1 MPTKCKSVTCVNNAI
16 PLSKYCQNCIDEH
29 QTVFGTRYLHPTQ
42 SQISSANDEIFHP
55 ELKLKPSMDAEK
67 DPLGKSPHSPG
78 AKLDSGKVQPALIIE
93 GMARAIWAVSEIAT
107 FGAIKYTEGGWV
119 EVPEGEKR
127 YANAQY
133 RHILKKAMGES
144 VDPDSEKLHLAH
156 EAWNALAK
164 LDLYLRNQ
172 EAIQ

>member
-1 MPTKCKSVTCVNNAI
+1 MKCRSI
-16 PLSKYCQNCIDEH
+16 SCIIDAATGSDFCYFCG
-29 QTVFGTRYLHPTQ
+29 TVDNSYKVG
-42 SQISSANDEIFHP
+42 
-55 ELKLKPSMDAEK
+55 AEK
-67 DPLGKSPHSPG
+67 DPSGKSPHSPG
-78 AKLDSGKVQPALIIE
+78 AKLDSGKVKPALIIE

-107 FGAIKYTEGGWV
+107 FGAHKYTEGGWV

-133 RHILKKAMGES
+133 RHILKKAMGETI
-144 VDPDSEKLHLAH
+144 DPDSEKLHLAH

-172 EAIQ
+172 EAVQ

>member
-1 MPTKCKSVTCVNNAI
+1 MKCISISCTNDAVEGAVFCYFCGTMNNSYKVN
-16 PLSKYCQNCIDEH
+16 
-29 QTVFGTRYLHPTQ
+29 
-42 SQISSANDEIFHP
+42 
-55 ELKLKPSMDAEK
+55 AEK

-93 GMARAIWAVSEIAT
+93 GMARALWAVSEIAT
-107 FGAIKYTEGGWV
+107 FGATKYTEGGWV

-133 RHILKKAMGES
+133 RHILKKAMGETI
-144 VDPDSEKLHLAH
+144 DPDSEKLHLAH

-172 EAIQ
+172 EASQ